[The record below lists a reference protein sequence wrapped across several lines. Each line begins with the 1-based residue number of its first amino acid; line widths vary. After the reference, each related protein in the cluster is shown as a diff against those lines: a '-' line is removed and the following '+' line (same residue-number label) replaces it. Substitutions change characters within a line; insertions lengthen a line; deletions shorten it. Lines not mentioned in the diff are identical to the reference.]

1 MPYILEEIQ
10 RTLESQ
16 SAQVEPTGQIT
27 FSQIGQIRP
36 IPYRLIVLLNLD
48 TGKFPN
54 RDSHIP
60 FDLMDALR
68 QQLGD
73 RSRLE
78 DDQGAF
84 LDAVLL
90 AQEQLWLFYNGFDIN
105 DGEVREPS
113 SILQGFRDHLA
124 LVVKAP
130 LSKSLPEEET
140 SFNSFGEDYEK
151 LQIPPQLYPLYHL
164 HRLQPFDP
172 LGFLAEQ
179 SYTRF
184 KIIGLKWHHKFSKS
198 KVSAKL
204 GSIVLIQLS

>member
-1 MPYILEEIQ
+1 MRKFR

-54 RDSHIP
+54 RDAHIP

-78 DDQGAF
+78 DDQGPF
-84 LDAVLL
+84 WMRCFWRRSNCGCFIMVLMSMMGRCV
-90 AQEQLWLFYNGFDIN
+90 N
-105 DGEVREPS
+105 
-113 SILQGFRDHLA
+113 
-124 LVVKAP
+124 
-130 LSKSLPEEET
+130 
-140 SFNSFGEDYEK
+140 
-151 LQIPPQLYPLYHL
+151 PPVFC
-164 HRLQPFDP
+164 RPF
-172 LGFLAEQ
+172 A
-179 SYTRF
+179 
-184 KIIGLKWHHKFSKS
+184 IIWR
-198 KVSAKL
+198 
-204 GSIVLIQLS
+204 